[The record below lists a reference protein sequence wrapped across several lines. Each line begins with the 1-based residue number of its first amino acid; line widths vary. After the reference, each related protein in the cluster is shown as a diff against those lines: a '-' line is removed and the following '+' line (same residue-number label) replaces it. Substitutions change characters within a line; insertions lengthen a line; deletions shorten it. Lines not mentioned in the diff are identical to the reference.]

1 MIFNYDTYSGS
12 LKTQTLTIG
21 DELSNKFYGSYP
33 ANMGELLSVD
43 WQPSSGNL
51 WLLEINTCILL
62 ANTITVFQTGF
73 DCDAI
78 SSFVSSSGYNKLHF
92 VKSSYE
98 NFESGDYN
106 PYFLSEFSASVVS
119 HGLTY
124 TSSFI
129 EPLSDESN
137 DLLTSGIASDS
148 TTFYLVNTP

>member
-73 DCDAI
+73 DCNAI

-98 NFESGDYN
+98 NFESGDN
-106 PYFLSEFSASVVS
+106 TFRLTLIFLSTPLIISSKVN
-119 HGLTY
+119 LTL
-124 TSSFI
+124 I
-129 EPLSDESN
+129 LRLEPLET
-137 DLLTSGIASDS
+137 L
-148 TTFYLVNTP
+148 